1 MANPV
6 FFIPRPAET
15 DGEVNRSVHET
26 YSTTY
31 RNYRTADGEL
41 LKWSASFPLP
51 TMGQR
56 IRVTMNGIGDA
67 EVVGFFKEE
76 GYVGVMTK
84 ALDPPTWLKEQL
96 SREREFTSYA
106 ALPQWRKDGISC
118 EFGAEVEELLAEHV
132 RCPTQA

>member
-96 SREREFTSYA
+96 SRNASSPATPHSLSGVKTASVVNSGPKLRNF
-106 ALPQWRKDGISC
+106 
-118 EFGAEVEELLAEHV
+118 
-132 RCPTQA
+132 